1 MLSLKLQ
8 EMLIRGITNEEW
20 EAEAREAA
28 IARANRAVARILED
42 ELADVALGALYHA
55 GKLAIGC
62 EPCPPI
68 IYGNSRNHF
77 GERLTPTHTW
87 RESSAYN
94 RGL

>member
-20 EAEAREAA
+20 EAEALEAA
-28 IARANRAVARILED
+28 RARANRVLERLID
-42 ELADVALGALYHA
+42 TEMEDVALGALYHA

-68 IYGNSRNHF
+68 IYGNSRDHW

-94 RGL
+94 RGM